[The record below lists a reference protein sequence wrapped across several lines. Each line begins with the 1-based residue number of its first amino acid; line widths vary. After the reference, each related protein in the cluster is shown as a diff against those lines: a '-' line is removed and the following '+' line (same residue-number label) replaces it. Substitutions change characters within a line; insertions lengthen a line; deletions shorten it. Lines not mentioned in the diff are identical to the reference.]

1 MPRCRRNSYMPH
13 TEAVLDLS
21 VIIVSFNTMGLL
33 RNCLR
38 SVLDSVKGISS
49 EVFVVDN
56 ASHDGSP
63 EMVKR
68 DFPEVKLIENVT
80 NTGFA
85 KANNLALLEATGR
98 YILLLNSD
106 TVMPECPRQV
116 IEYMDAKAD
125 IGLLGCRIVFGD
137 GSLQYSAW
145 RFPTLFQEWYYFSFD
160 IIRIFIPAISRLKYR
175 GIDYGHIA
183 DTDCVSGC
191 SLFINGKLINLIG
204 GFDEQFFMY
213 YEDSEYCYRTTNNTN
228 YRVVYF
234 PYFQV
239 IHYHGKS
246 SNPQKATLRSFMA
259 ARYYFAKTKGARFS
273 AVFVTACRMIWRFN
287 LTILSIIQLFFR
299 NIKVAGKIDM
309 FRQLL
314 SSVSLSSKEETEN
327 HETRADKFPASG
339 CKYP

>member
-1 MPRCRRNSYMPH
+1 MSHP
-13 TEAVLDLS
+13 EAVLDLS

-33 RNCLR
+33 RSCLQ
-38 SVLDSVKGISS
+38 SVLDSVKDISS

-63 EMVKR
+63 EMVRR
-68 DFPEVKLIENVT
+68 DFPEVRLIENAT

-106 TVMPECPRQV
+106 TVMPESPQQV
-116 IEYMDAKAD
+116 IEYMDATAD
-125 IGLLGCRIVFGD
+125 IGLLGCKIVFGD
-137 GSLQYSAW
+137 GTLQYSAW

-175 GIDYGHIA
+175 GIDYRHIT

-191 SLFINGKLINLIG
+191 SLFINGKLVNLIG
-204 GFDEQFFMY
+204 GLDEQFFMY
-213 YEDSEYCYRTTNNTN
+213 YEDTEYCYRTTTDTN

-234 PYFQV
+234 PHFQV
-239 IHYHGKS
+239 THYHGKS

-259 ARYYFAKTKGARFS
+259 ARYYFAKTKGERFS
-273 AVFVTACRMIWRFN
+273 AVFVTACRMIWRID
-287 LTILSIIQLFFR
+287 LAILSILHLFFR
-299 NIKVAGKIDM
+299 NIKVAGKIDL

-314 SSVSLSSKEETEN
+314 SSTSLSSKE
-327 HETRADKFPASG
+327 DP
-339 CKYP
+339 